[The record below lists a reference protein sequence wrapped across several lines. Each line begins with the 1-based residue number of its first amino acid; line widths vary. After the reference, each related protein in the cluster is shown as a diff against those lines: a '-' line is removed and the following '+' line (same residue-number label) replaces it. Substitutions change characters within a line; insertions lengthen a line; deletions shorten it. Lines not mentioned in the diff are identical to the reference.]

1 MCKEQT
7 PEIAKEYLE
16 HYKKVKYGMMP
27 EWVWDMAIEA
37 LEHESQES
45 EDKE

>member
-1 MCKEQT
+1 MTEAEKRERA
-7 PEIAKEYLE
+7 IEYLE
-16 HYKKVKYGMMP
+16 HYKAVKYGMMP

-37 LEHESQES
+37 LKQKSQES